1 MPPALLPWTEG
12 HVKRL
17 LVIVLC
23 VCAGFAAAP
32 HRAAADTCGI
42 PDKGTLWID
51 FADGSVPFWQMFARP
66 GVIAAAANFIYP
78 PQLRALGAKTVY
90 WDMNFRL
97 RVGSPLEPYDPAVV
111 INRANRLYSVA
122 SMSSG
127 CSRPTIAENELNGA
141 NTLTPWTATNA
152 QYRRNV
158 LIYVQTLSALGAKPV
173 LLVPSAPYMGG
184 EAADWWRQVSRYAD
198 IVRESY
204 FRARTIAKQG
214 PIEGSRT
221 LRTIFRNRV
230 QEFSSAGIP
239 TSKLGL
245 MLGFQTTR
253 GAGGREGAPRR
264 AWLEVTKLQTLAA
277 RQVAGETRLRSL
289 WSWGWGVWSKAQDDP
304 DKPAAACVYL
314 WTRDPKLCN
323 GPAMAG
329 PSFSTSRTEGQLA
342 LGRGVRCTLYGRPI
356 SAGSIAAL
364 TRVTGDRD
372 AAFSAAFGRAVTS
385 VLVPLKAKQ
394 VAVAEKAVVA
404 ARFGGSYGSYRTAL
418 AKARASLGAA
428 RGVIADELRRM
439 TIESRMRVGSPSS
452 TDVREY
458 YQTYGEAQARLVQT
472 KSAAPWLGNRRRGL
486 AIESTAPPQLFSISQ
501 GGWRKVRTM
510 RGTYDVRAL
519 DATVPLGAVPFALAR
534 PAVSSALRRLAQ
546 DDRYDRWLLGRERAL
561 VDQAICRRDVQ
572 PRAELVP
579 LTDYLPFLAG
589 D

>member
-1 MPPALLPWTEG
+1 LAKG

-17 LVIVLC
+17 LVIALC
-23 VCAGFAAAP
+23 ACAGFAAAP
-32 HRAAADTCGI
+32 HRAAAASTCGI

-111 INRANRLYSVA
+111 INRANRLFAVA
-122 SMSSG
+122 STSSG

-214 PIEGSRT
+214 PVEGSRT
-221 LRTIFRNRV
+221 LRTMFRNRV
-230 QEFSSAGIP
+230 GEFTSVGIP

-253 GAGGREGAPRR
+253 GAGGREGAPRK

-277 RQVAGETRLRSL
+277 RQVAGEKRLRSI
-289 WSWGWGVWSKAQDDP
+289 WSWGWGVWTKAQDDP

-314 WTRDPKLCN
+314 WTREPTLCN
-323 GPAMAG
+323 GPGLAG
-329 PSFSTSRTEGQLA
+329 PSFNASRTEGQLA
-342 LGRGVRCTLYGRPI
+342 LGPGVRCTLYGRRI

-364 TRVTGDRD
+364 TPVTGDRD
-372 AAFSAAFGRAVTS
+372 AAFSAAFGRAVAAG
-385 VLVPLKAKQ
+385 LVPLKAKQ
-394 VAVAEKAVVA
+394 VALAEKAVVA
-404 ARFGGSYGSYRTAL
+404 SRFGGSYGGYRAAL
-418 AKARASLGAA
+418 AKAHASVGAA

-439 TIESRMRVGSPSS
+439 AIETKMRVGSPSS
-452 TDVREY
+452 ADLREY
-458 YQTYGEAQARLVQT
+458 YETYGEAQARLVQT
-472 KSAAPWLGNRRRGL
+472 KSAAPWLGNRKRGFAL
-486 AIESTAPPQLFSISQ
+486 ESTAPPQLFSIQQ

-510 RGTYDVRAL
+510 RGVYEVRAL
-519 DATVPLGAVPFALAR
+519 DSTVPLGAIPFELAR
-534 PAVSSALRRLAQ
+534 PAVSNALRQLAQ
-546 DDRYDRWLLGRERAL
+546 GDRYDRWLLARERAL
-561 VDQAICRRDVQ
+561 VDQALCRRDVQ